1 MGSAS
6 PMMPGSSNLVG
17 AGAGAGAGAAGH
29 HGAGDEKA
37 LLEGVGAGLAGG
49 AIAGGHHHHAR
60 GASDEKSALLGGV
73 GAGAASG
80 GATRHPSSSAHG
92 AQHHDNAS
100 MLSAS
105 DTTTSQGMLSGADA
119 AIVADA
125 FRQAMRKPDFSGR
138 PVEED
143 ESPDTNERASGE
155 LAVPSAAVLSEE
167 LRAEGRDIR
176 SVGSARGVRVHGNE
190 EP

>member
-6 PMMPGSSNLVG
+6 PMMPGSANLVG
-17 AGAGAGAGAAGH
+17 GAGAGVGAGAGAAGGH
-29 HGAGDEKA
+29 HAADEKA

-49 AIAGGHHHHAR
+49 AIAGHHHTR
-60 GASDEKSALLGGV
+60 GASDEKSALLGGA
-73 GAGAASG
+73 GAGVASG

-92 AQHHDNAS
+92 AHHDNAS

-155 LAVPSAAVLSEE
+155 MAVPSAAVLSEE

-190 EP
+190 T